1 MDAARL
7 APFALLDHLSEEQLT
22 VLAASVDELSVEA
35 GAELVRAGEF
45 GYHLYLIEEGEAE
58 VLRSDE
64 VVATLGPGS
73 YFGEIALLMTGT
85 RTATV
90 RARTPMRLLVVFD
103 RALRDIDRDAPE
115 VGGALRA
122 GMAERMP
129 SR

>member
-7 APFALLDHLSEEQLT
+7 TPFALLDHLTEEQLEA
-22 VLAASVDELSVEA
+22 LATSVDELAVAA
-35 GAELVRAGEF
+35 GTELVRAGEF
-45 GYHLYLIEEGEAE
+45 GYHLYLIEEGDAE
-58 VLRSDE
+58 VVRSDE

-73 YFGEIALLMTGT
+73 YFGEIALLVTGT

-103 RALRDIDRDAPE
+103 RALRDIDRTTPE
-115 VGGALRA
+115 LGGALRA

-129 SR
+129 G